1 MAANWQVNFAKF
13 FIELFIWER
22 DSKKGDISMSGFMS
36 LFAKDMNIDLTI
48 KKTFAS
54 TNFLRSLS
62 IDRYGWLFHYA
73 KKIYLR
79 FVKAY

>member
-1 MAANWQVNFAKF
+1 
-13 FIELFIWER
+13 
-22 DSKKGDISMSGFMS
+22 MSGFMS
-36 LFAKDMNIDLTI
+36 LFAKDMNIDLKI

-79 FVKAY
+79 FMKAY